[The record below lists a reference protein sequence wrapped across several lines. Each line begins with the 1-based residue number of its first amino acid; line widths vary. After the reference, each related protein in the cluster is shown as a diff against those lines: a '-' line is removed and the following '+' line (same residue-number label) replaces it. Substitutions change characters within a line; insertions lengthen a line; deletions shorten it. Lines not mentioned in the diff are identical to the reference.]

1 MLVVDSPLI
10 LYCIKRTEATT
21 GGDDN
26 DDDDDDDDDD
36 GVLKNFE
43 NFTRKH
49 LKACNLIKRYLSTG
63 SFL

>member
-10 LYCIKRTEATT
+10 LYYIKRTEATT

-26 DDDDDDDDDD
+26 DDDD
-36 GVLKNFE
+36 GVLKNFA

-49 LKACNLIKRYLSTG
+49 LKACNLIKRDLSTG